1 MLSTSSAFEALPAR
15 TQAPM
20 AERRLRSRLCA
31 KGERAMSKGSGL
43 SKAMQF
49 RGHAAACCLFAANA
63 RSTADREL
71 LLHMQ
76 RSLLERACRED
87 GIDGLPPIPPGR
99 AAALAVPRQ
108 SSPAGFVLNGML
120 RRLVDT
126 AGRCKDLR
134 HGYL

>member
-1 MLSTSSAFEALPAR
+1 MLSTSSAYEALPAR

-20 AERRLRSRLCA
+20 AERGLRSRLCA
-31 KGERAMSKGSGL
+31 KGARAMSKGSGL

-99 AAALAVPRQ
+99 SAALAVPRQ

-126 AGRCKDLR
+126 AGRCKDVR